1 MSKKEEKAEREV
13 EEIVAKDEENVEIA
27 TNLNISEDVIGI
39 IAGLAASE
47 VEGIAGM
54 QLGFVDGINQ
64 MFGNNK
70 KYSKGVKIEL
80 EGRKVTV
87 DIFVNVKYG
96 VRIPDVA
103 WAAQTAVKNS
113 VETMTGLEVAA
124 VNINVQGIIFEKEDK
139 HRKDVSDHG
148 KEMAYLDID
157 YKKFFIKNE
166 IKEITIENCLFTDLD
181 KIYFKSEQLKKKI
194 EQKNKSTILTL

>member
-1 MSKKEEKAEREV
+1 MSKKEEKVV
-13 EEIVAKDEENVEIA
+13 EKVVETTDGTDEKVEIA

-54 QLGFVDGINQ
+54 TLGFVDGINQ
-64 MFGNNK
+64 ILGSSK

-80 EGRKVTV
+80 NGKKVTV

-103 WAAQTAVKNS
+103 WAAQTAVKNA
-113 VETMTGLEVAA
+113 VENMTGLEVAA
-124 VNINVQGIIFEKEDK
+124 VNINVQGITFDKEEK
-139 HRKDVSDHG
+139 KDV
-148 KEMAYLDID
+148 E
-157 YKKFFIKNE
+157 E
-166 IKEITIENCLFTDLD
+166 TTTEE
-181 KIYFKSEQLKKKI
+181 
-194 EQKNKSTILTL
+194 

>member
-1 MSKKEEKAEREV
+1 MSDKSKIEEEV
-13 EEIVAKDEENVEIA
+13 LQAGANDEKVEIA

-54 QLGFVDGINQ
+54 TLGFVDGINQ
-64 MFGNNK
+64 ILGSSK
-70 KYSKGVKIEL
+70 KYSRGVKIEL
-80 EGRKVTV
+80 DGKKVTV

-103 WAAQTAVKNS
+103 WAAQTAVKNA

-124 VNINVQGIIFEKEDK
+124 VNINVQGIIFDKPEDKKEDK
-139 HRKDVSDHG
+139 
-148 KEMAYLDID
+148 KEV
-157 YKKFFIKNE
+157 E
-166 IKEITIENCLFTDLD
+166 TPVETKE
-181 KIYFKSEQLKKKI
+181 
-194 EQKNKSTILTL
+194 

>member
-1 MSKKEEKAEREV
+1 MSKKEEQAEREV
-13 EEIVAKDEENVEIA
+13 EEIVAKDEEKVEIA

-139 HRKDVSDHG
+139 KAKDV
-148 KEMAYLDID
+148 KEEKVIFNTYI
-157 YKKFFIKNE
+157 YKHDSSRRSI
-166 IKEITIENCLFTDLD
+166 
-181 KIYFKSEQLKKKI
+181 
-194 EQKNKSTILTL
+194 

>member
-1 MSKKEEKAEREV
+1 MSDKSKIKEEVLQAG
-13 EEIVAKDEENVEIA
+13 ANDEKVEIA

-54 QLGFVDGINQ
+54 TLGFVDGINQ
-64 MFGNNK
+64 ILGSSK
-70 KYSKGVKIEL
+70 KYSRGVKIEL
-80 EGRKVTV
+80 DGKKVTV

-103 WAAQTAVKNS
+103 WAAQTAVKNA

-124 VNINVQGIIFEKEDK
+124 VNINVQGIIFDKPEDKKEDK
-139 HRKDVSDHG
+139 
-148 KEMAYLDID
+148 KEVEATP
-157 YKKFFIKNE
+157 E
-166 IKEITIENCLFTDLD
+166 TQE
-181 KIYFKSEQLKKKI
+181 
-194 EQKNKSTILTL
+194 

>member
-1 MSKKEEKAEREV
+1 MSKKEEQAEREV
-13 EEIVAKDEENVEIA
+13 EEIVAKDEEKVEIA

-139 HRKDVSDHG
+139 KAKDV
-148 KEMAYLDID
+148 KEE
-157 YKKFFIKNE
+157 KVE
-166 IKEITIENCLFTDLD
+166 EETEV
-181 KIYFKSEQLKKKI
+181 
-194 EQKNKSTILTL
+194 